1 MNVTVGTPPKN
12 LAVLLDTGS
21 SDLWVLSV
29 GANFCN
35 KKLCDQDSFDSS
47 QSSSFLSL
55 QEEFFGVY
63 GSTNASGEYITETVQ
78 VGSAS
83 FTNFTMALVN
93 NSTNQTQGIMGVGY
107 PFGEAKL
114 YNDILSGKVKSITEA
129 EADLTPTIIEQ
140 MVLNGYI
147 NRVAY
152 SLYLDDIQD
161 DTSSVLFGGVDTTKY
176 TNDLVSLPIQSNGG
190 LYDSLQVVLTSMA
203 ISDGSSTRALTA
215 KNFSQRALLDSG
227 TSA

>member
-1 MNVTVGTPPKN
+1 VNVTVGTPPQS
-12 LAVLLDTGS
+12 LAVLFDTGS
-21 SDLWVLSV
+21 SDLWVPSV
-29 GANFCN
+29 SANVC
-35 KKLCDQDSFDSS
+35 KEKLCDQGSFDSS

-83 FTNFTMALVN
+83 FTNFTMALAN
-93 NSTNQTQGIMGVGY
+93 HSTNQTQGIMGVGY

-114 YNDILSGKVKSITEA
+114 FNDILSGKVKNITQA
-129 EADLTPTIIEQ
+129 EADLTLTIIEQ

-152 SLYLDDIQD
+152 SLCCAQQTGMHICCGSTAYCYL
-161 DTSSVLFGGVDTTKY
+161 
-176 TNDLVSLPIQSNGG
+176 P
-190 LYDSLQVVLTSMA
+190 
-203 ISDGSSTRALTA
+203 TR
-215 KNFSQRALLDSG
+215 G
-227 TSA
+227 TSRYL